1 MRKLTL
7 IIPLAALVLLSG
19 CGGTGK
25 TTFVHP
31 NFDFSF
37 VEKVAVVPFE
47 NLSND
52 QGAGARSTRFFISSL
67 LASEAF
73 WVVEPGEVTRA
84 LGMQSVLR
92 TGELTE
98 KQIKAVGRELGVQ
111 GLFLG
116 SINESASLRSGSTNI
131 SVVTV
136 VIRLVETETGTTVW
150 SVTHSEDS
158 RTLWSSVFG
167 GGQKSNSE
175 VTRSCIDGCL
185 NTLLD

>member
-1 MRKLTL
+1 MRKLVL
-7 IIPLAALVLLSG
+7 MILLGALVLFSG

-25 TTFVHP
+25 TKFVHP
-31 NFDFSF
+31 DFDFSF
-37 VEKVAVVPFE
+37 LEKVAVVPFE
-47 NLSND
+47 NLSSD
-52 QGAGARSTRFFISSL
+52 QGAGARSTRFFTSAL

-84 LGMQSVLR
+84 LGLQSVMR

-98 KQIKAVGRELGVQ
+98 DQIKAVGRELGVQ

-116 SINESASLRSGSTNI
+116 SINESTTLRSGSTNI

-136 VIRLVETETGTTVW
+136 VIRMVETETGSTVW

-158 RTLWSSVFG
+158 RTLWTSIFG

-185 NTLLD
+185 DTLLD